1 MAPQWQPIWIVLK
14 AIIFQFDLPNEE
26 LIIYLKLH
34 IQSKSLILIQF
45 FNHISKHSKIPNNMI
60 ANHRVH
66 SFFKRIN
73 CTPRFPVWCPLLT
86 SQGVFRPVKKPLG
99 VQNVDMPTVEK
110 RWRPRWSIP
119 MAQCPTMESNSFWR
133 NILMPFYQGTS
144 IKDELGTR

>member
-1 MAPQWQPIWIVLK
+1 M
-14 AIIFQFDLPNEE
+14 
-26 LIIYLKLH
+26 IYV
-34 IQSKSLILIQF
+34 
-45 FNHISKHSKIPNNMI
+45 I

-133 NILMPFYQGTS
+133 NILTPFLPGDIHKRRGVIAVFVAAQHSPTSPGRFCLRTNRYANWWHHSWTNVYQLL
-144 IKDELGTR
+144 IMRKKKF